1 MWYIYF
7 IIFALLIACELIY
20 FKIADKFNII
30 DKPNERS
37 SHKKTTIRGGGIIF
51 PVATIQYFLFFH
63 FEYPWFLLGL
73 LMISTISFMDDIHST
88 PDGVR
93 LAVQFIAMLLMFYQL
108 GMFGGFPWWY
118 IIIALIICTGL
129 INAYNFMDGINGI
142 TAGYSLA
149 VLIPLLIVCMCTG
162 VGQYIEPAFIIV
174 IILAALIF
182 GYFNYRRVAKCFA
195 GDIGS
200 VSMAFIITFI
210 VGKLILATG
219 DLSYLVLLAVY
230 GVDSILTI
238 VHRLMLHENIFRA
251 HRKHMYQLMANE
263 LGMSHVLVS
272 TIYSLVQLGISLVF
286 VWLGVVGVGGVAG
299 VGRVGDVTCAGSGGF
314 GGTLAFRYGYL
325 CGVVLVLCVVYVVF
339 MKKNYWR
346 HEETLRKIAEVEN
359 KGFEP

>member
-1 MWYIYF
+1 VEHLFIYI

-37 SHKKTTIRGGGIIF
+37 SHKKITIRGGGIIF
-51 PVATIQYFLFFH
+51 PIATILYFLFFH

-73 LMISTISFMDDIHST
+73 LMISTISFIDDIHST

-93 LAVQFIAMLLMFYQL
+93 LAVQFTAMLLMFYQL

-142 TAGYSLA
+142 TPGYSLA
-149 VLIPLLIVCMCTG
+149 VLIPLLIVCMG
-162 VGQYIEPAFIIV
+162 NVIGQYIEPAFIIV
-174 IILAALIF
+174 VILAALVF
-182 GYFNYRRVAKCFA
+182 SYFNYRRAARCFA

-210 VGKLILATG
+210 AGKLILATG

-238 VHRLMLHENIFRA
+238 VHRLMLHENIFHA

-263 LGMSHVLVS
+263 LGMPHVLVS

-286 VWLGVVGVGGVAG
+286 VWLGVVGVGGAG
-299 VGRVGDVTCAGSGGF
+299 AGAESGGL

-325 CGVVLVLCVVYVVF
+325 CGVVLVLCVVYVMF

-346 HEETLRKIAEVEN
+346 HEETLRKIAEGER
-359 KGFEP
+359 